1 MAGNQKKRI
10 GELYLRRRRN
20 SLAYAEPLLIEQL
33 FGTYWAGAVVD
44 TNHNVCWECAHK
56 HRFPDTAYHCA
67 AVSMRR
73 AFKEGGR

>member
-1 MAGNQKKRI
+1 MAANQKKRI

-20 SLAYAEPLLIEQL
+20 NLAYAEPLLIEQL
-33 FGTYWAGAVVD
+33 FGTYWIGVIFD
-44 TNHNVCWECAHK
+44 TGNNLCWECAHK

-73 AFKEGGR
+73 AFKGDAR